1 MKKRRKPLILLG
13 FPAKFLA
20 SRRGFEPPAY
30 RLGGGRSIQLSYGNI
45 LQSLLYH
52 SFAILSNVYLTKKL
66 TRHSNKFGSKYKS
79 KAEIAGGIILVLI
92 GLKIFLEEVGIPK

>member
-1 MKKRRKPLILLG
+1 PT
-13 FPAKFLA
+13 
-20 SRRGFEPPAY
+20 Y

-66 TRHSNKFGSKYKS
+66 TRHSNKFGSRYKS
-79 KAEIAGGIILVLI
+79 KAETAGGIILVLI
-92 GLKIFLEEVGIPK
+92 GLKIFLEGVGILK